1 MSTLLLKAAAANI
14 KSDNSDLTIGRTHS
28 QTKMAPLLVK
38 SKPGIFYRLVDEKTG
53 QIVKTQTL
61 VRKGKNLQVLVDQ
74 KLVLELEDFFAHP
87 TDPQTSLASLPGY
100 LVDTSTSAETEWG
113 LISPASAS
121 TTAVNGQDL
130 VWTTGMPVAHTLEP
144 QAIGLPAVAALS
156 TGSVGMGGLAGL
168 TALAGGAAAAGG
180 GGGGGGDAAGGAPAL
195 PKIGGTLFAGQ
206 VKSNGNGDLTVDA
219 YDSSGNKLGTAV
231 VNADGTFEITLNR
244 AYSGIVVLKTYDKDT
259 SNADKPTHL
268 DEATNADKPLT
279 DMLAVLNFSGTTIT
293 GVKVTPLTHAASL
306 KANVTLKP
314 DGTPDTS
321 NTSSS
326 KINDANAVIAK
337 AFGISTLDLITAN
350 VDLTENSPGASAND
364 YGVLLNLFSQMENN
378 GVSMTLIAD
387 GIDDDGLLS
396 ADLKKALN
404 QAGAAALQTAD
415 NNRELFTALSKKV
428 LDLTGNNLPTGTVKV
443 TGNFRHLQCLPCQR
457 RAGQHGPCTHH
468 QHRGEQQISC

>member
-180 GGGGGGDAAGGAPAL
+180 GGGGG
-195 PKIGGTLFAGQ
+195 
-206 VKSNGNGDLTVDA
+206 
-219 YDSSGNKLGTAV
+219 
-231 VNADGTFEITLNR
+231 
-244 AYSGIVVLKTYDKDT
+244 
-259 SNADKPTHL
+259 
-268 DEATNADKPLT
+268 
-279 DMLAVLNFSGTTIT
+279 
-293 GVKVTPLTHAASL
+293 
-306 KANVTLKP
+306 
-314 DGTPDTS
+314 
-321 NTSSS
+321 
-326 KINDANAVIAK
+326 
-337 AFGISTLDLITAN
+337 
-350 VDLTENSPGASAND
+350 
-364 YGVLLNLFSQMENN
+364 
-378 GVSMTLIAD
+378 
-387 GIDDDGLLS
+387 
-396 ADLKKALN
+396 
-404 QAGAAALQTAD
+404 
-415 NNRELFTALSKKV
+415 
-428 LDLTGNNLPTGTVKV
+428 
-443 TGNFRHLQCLPCQR
+443 
-457 RAGQHGPCTHH
+457 
-468 QHRGEQQISC
+468 